1 LKLKGLVPG
10 EKIPRNLLKQVS
22 DVKDFKTARKVDL
35 INEKRPPEEEFTPK
49 GNARSGKYTPTTA
62 LTGQSMKR
70 SLSNLW

>member
-35 INEKRPPEEEFTPK
+35 INEKRPPEEEFSPK
-49 GNARSGKYTPTTA
+49 ANARGGKYTPTG
-62 LTGQSMKR
+62 TGQSMKR